1 MFLARR
7 PTPGAIDRFLRQS
20 HDLPLSYGPI
30 GIVSTRTGGRDV
42 DEVTVAIGRGRADFE
57 RARAALVA
65 WKQFD
70 IGWVET
76 FPRHAPVAAGTV
88 VAVLIRHLGFWSLN
102 GCRVLYNVGSPG
114 DVARFGFAYGT
125 LTNHAESGEELFE
138 VFIDPQT
145 TDVVYRIRA
154 ISWPQAALA
163 RFGQPIVRA
172 LQARFRDQSVAAMK
186 AADRK
191 STRLNSSH
199 DALSRMPSSA

>member
-7 PTPGAIDRFLRQS
+7 PTRNVIDRFLRESQ
-20 HDLPLSYGPI
+20 DLPLSYGPI
-30 GIVSTRTGGRDV
+30 GIVRTPTAGQNL
-42 DEVTVAIGRGRADFE
+42 DELAVVIGRGQADFE
-57 RARAALVA
+57 RARAALLA

-76 FPRHAPVAAGTV
+76 FPRQAPVAVGTV

-102 GCRVLYNVGSPG
+102 GCRVLYSVGSLD

-138 VFIDPQT
+138 VFMDPRTQ
-145 TDVVYRIRA
+145 DVVYRIRA
-154 ISWPQAALA
+154 TSWPQATLA

-172 LQARFRDQSVAAMK
+172 LQERFRAHSVAAMK
-186 AADRK
+186 LA
-191 STRLNSSH
+191 TRSH
-199 DALSRMPSSA
+199 SVRA

>member
-7 PTPGAIDRFLRQS
+7 PTHDFIDRFIRESQ
-20 HDLPLSYGPI
+20 DLPLSYGPV
-30 GIVSTRTGGRDV
+30 GIVGTPPAVRHLNELAAVVGH
-42 DEVTVAIGRGRADFE
+42 GRADFE
-57 RARAALVA
+57 RARAALLA

-76 FPRHAPVAAGTV
+76 FPRHAPVAVGTI

-102 GCRVLYNVGSPG
+102 GCRVLYGAGGPT

-138 VFIDPQT
+138 VFIDPRT
-145 TDVVYRIRA
+145 ADVVYRIRA
-154 ISWPQAALA
+154 TCRPQATLA

-172 LQARFRDQSVAAMK
+172 LQTRFRDHSVAAMK
-186 AADRK
+186 LATCPKGGRA
-191 STRLNSSH
+191 
-199 DALSRMPSSA
+199 